1 MRSGQ
6 RLGLVGRNGVG
17 KSTLLDLLT
26 GQLQPSEGRV
36 VRSPGLRLGTLPR
49 LAQGT
54 LWAAGLRALAHVRT
68 LEAAL
73 REEER
78 YLSANQRDLE
88 RYAELSERFEVAGG
102 YGAEVR
108 LEQTLAAFGFSPD
121 DYDKEVTTLSGGE
134 RSRLA
139 LALSLVDQPDV
150 LLLDEPSSHLD
161 LTTRRTLA
169 ERLKT
174 YPGGLIF
181 ASHDRA
187 LLDAVCTHIAHLE
200 AGHLT
205 LYRGNYSSFK
215 QRQGLALK
223 TSQKR
228 AKEVRKEVE
237 ALSASSARL
246 RGWGTPTAARQRRGV
261 EKRLERLGEVK
272 MFLKSQA
279 ARTLTTQ
286 PQKVKGTLLE
296 AEHLSKTYEARTL
309 VQDASLRIEAGDK
322 LALVGPNGTGKS
334 TLLNMLT
341 GDLEPDDIEAS
352 VRFGRNTRIAIFDQ
366 KTRGLEAEVS
376 LLAQLTRYVSEP
388 RARLL
393 LALVGLPTIGDAT
406 PETLSEGQKARAGIA
421 LVIAS
426 EANLLI
432 LDEPT
437 ENLDI
442 EMIER
447 LENALQD
454 TEAAFVLVSHDAALV
469 ERVAERVLSLE
480 DGELKEFRGGLK
492 GYFRGSLRL
501 EPDLP
506 TPELEEKPGESPE
519 GRLERLEL
527 ERLELEELRLT
538 SYRLSEREQVRLE
551 RRYKNLLTDL
561 FELYEARQFIPTP
574 LYQSREGAV
583 QIEVES
589 VTNGYRFTSNTGL
602 SIQLLKSGPPAHL
615 GHLVIHQTE
624 GQCTLAWA
632 RDAVLRLVVRV
643 AFEHLE
649 FRILQLQNGGD
660 LSAAGFEA
668 AGADWWVLSR
678 ARYEV
683 EQGFVRN

>member
-1 MRSGQ
+1 MELLRAELSCRRDGRDLLKGISLALRSGQ
-6 RLGLVGRNGVG
+6 RLGLVGRNGAG
-17 KSTLLDLLT
+17 KSTLLNLLT

-54 LWAAGLRALAHVRT
+54 LWAAGLRALAHVRA

-78 YLSANQRDLE
+78 RLSANQQDLE
-88 RYAELSERFEVAGG
+88 RYAELSERFEAAGG
-102 YGAEVR
+102 YGAQVR
-108 LEQTLAAFGFSPD
+108 LEQTLAAFGFTPN
-121 DYDKEVTTLSGGE
+121 DYNKEVTTLSGGE

-223 TSQKR
+223 TVQKR
-228 AKEVRKEVE
+228 AREVRKEAE

-261 EKRLERLGEVK
+261 EKRLARLGEV
-272 MFLKSQA
+272 STPQIQA
-279 ARTLTTQ
+279 APSLTTQ
-286 PQKVKGTLLE
+286 PRKVKGTVLE
-296 AEHLSKTYEARTL
+296 AEHLSKTYEERTL
-309 VQDASLRIEAGDK
+309 VQDASLRVEAGDK

-334 TLLNMLT
+334 TLLEMLT
-341 GDLEPDDIEAS
+341 GDLESDDIEAS
-352 VRFGRNTRIAIFDQ
+352 VRFGRNTKVTIFDQ
-366 KTRGLEAEVS
+366 ETRGLEAETS

-393 LALVGLPTIGDAT
+393 LSLVGLPAPGDVT

-421 LVIAS
+421 LMIAS

-454 TEAAFVLVSHDAALV
+454 TDAAFILVSHDAALV
-469 ERVAERVLSLE
+469 ERVADSSS
-480 DGELKEFRGGLK
+480 K
-492 GYFRGSLRL
+492 LR
-501 EPDLP
+501 
-506 TPELEEKPGESPE
+506 
-519 GRLERLEL
+519 
-527 ERLELEELRLT
+527 
-538 SYRLSEREQVRLE
+538 
-551 RRYKNLLTDL
+551 RR
-561 FELYEARQFIPTP
+561 
-574 LYQSREGAV
+574 
-583 QIEVES
+583 
-589 VTNGYRFTSNTGL
+589 
-602 SIQLLKSGPPAHL
+602 
-615 GHLVIHQTE
+615 
-624 GQCTLAWA
+624 
-632 RDAVLRLVVRV
+632 
-643 AFEHLE
+643 
-649 FRILQLQNGGD
+649 
-660 LSAAGFEA
+660 
-668 AGADWWVLSR
+668 
-678 ARYEV
+678 
-683 EQGFVRN
+683 